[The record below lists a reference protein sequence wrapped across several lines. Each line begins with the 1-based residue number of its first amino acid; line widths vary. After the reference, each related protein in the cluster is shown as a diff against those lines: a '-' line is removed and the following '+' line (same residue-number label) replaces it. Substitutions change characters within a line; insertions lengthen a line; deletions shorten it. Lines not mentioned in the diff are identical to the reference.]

1 MSITIMG
8 AWLLDVNGN
17 WYEANGDIETR
28 IIDFITRLQT
38 IKGEQSFNAN
48 NGIDFLNI
56 INGRALIQVDIN
68 NIAMDFLDYFYVK
81 IEEVK
86 RDLQKKVMSVGLR
99 IILKDNTEIK
109 YNLLLGDIINAIN
122 K

>member
-1 MSITIMG
+1 MG
-8 AWLLDVNGN
+8 AWLINSEGQF
-17 WYEANGDIETR
+17 YEAQNLIEEK

-56 INGRALIQVDIN
+56 MNGRALIQVDIN
-68 NIAMDFLDYFYVK
+68 NIAMDFLDYFDVK
-81 IEEVK
+81 IKDVK
-86 RDLQKKVMSVGLR
+86 QDLQKKVMSVYLR
-99 IILKDNTEIK
+99 IILKDNTEIN
-109 YNLLLGDIINAIN
+109 YTALLGDMINAIN